1 MFRIVLSVSA
11 EAAMLRSALLLLT
24 ALGIAT
30 ATAPMPETPAPQEF
44 RALATDTVQAGS
56 PVLDPGVLRPYQL
69 RRELTMT
76 RGDSVRRFGRQSE
89 VLTADTIGG
98 RPVLLHVVTFDTP
111 NALTVD
117 SSWVDPVTLSPIR
130 MQSSNQFR
138 VVDLEFGTGTVRAT
152 TTPADSAPTT
162 SEHPLAVRAFEWNM
176 LPLALSSLP
185 LRPGYTARIPV
196 FSDRAGQVVWYSL
209 RVAADTFLTRASG
222 HRSPM
227 WQIVARA
234 DSGGPDAQW
243 WVSQRHH
250 FVDQALVSEP
260 GVSIL
265 YAREGL

>member
-1 MFRIVLSVSA
+1 
-11 EAAMLRSALLLLT
+11 MLRSTLLLLT

-30 ATAPMPETPAPQEF
+30 ATAPLPETSAPQHQM
-44 RALATDTVQAGS
+44 APATDTVQAGS
-56 PVLDPGVLRPYQL
+56 RVLQPGVLQPYEL

-76 RGDSVRRFGRQSE
+76 RGDSVRPFGRQGE
-89 VLTADTIGG
+89 VLTADTVDG

-117 SSWVDPVTLSPIR
+117 SSWVDPATLSPIR
-130 MQSSNQFR
+130 MLSSNKFR
-138 VVDLEFGTGTVRAT
+138 VVDLEFGPGTVRAT
-152 TTPADSAPTT
+152 TTPADSSPAT
-162 SEHPLAVRAFEWNM
+162 SEHPLTVRPFEWNM

-185 LRPGYTARIPV
+185 LRAGYAARLPV
-196 FSDRAGQVVWYSL
+196 FSDRAGRVVWYSV

-222 HRSPM
+222 YRSPM
-227 WQIVARA
+227 WQLVARA

-260 GVSIL
+260 GVSML

>member
-1 MFRIVLSVSA
+1 
-11 EAAMLRSALLLLT
+11 MLRPALLLLT

-30 ATAPMPETPAPQEF
+30 VTAPMPDTPAPQEP
-44 RALATDTVQAGS
+44 RAPATDTVQAGS
-56 PVLDPGVLRPYQL
+56 PVLDPGVLKPYEL

-76 RGDSVRRFGRQSE
+76 RGDSVRPFGRQRE
-89 VLTADTIGG
+89 VLTADTVDG
-98 RPVLLHVVTFDTP
+98 RAVLLHVLTFDTP

-117 SSWVDPVTLSPIR
+117 SSWVDPATLSPIR
-130 MQSSNQFR
+130 MQSSNRFR
-138 VVDLEFGTGTVRAT
+138 VVDLEFGAGTVRAI
-152 TTPADSAPTT
+152 TTPTDSTPTT

-209 RVAADTFLTRASG
+209 RVAADTFLTRTSG
-222 HRSPM
+222 YRSPM
-227 WQIVARA
+227 WQLVARA

-265 YAREGL
+265 YARAGL

>member
-1 MFRIVLSVSA
+1 
-11 EAAMLRSALLLLT
+11 MLRTTLLLLT

-30 ATAPMPETPAPQEF
+30 ATAPMPDTRAPQEP
-44 RALATDTVQAGS
+44 RPPSTDTVQAGS
-56 PVLDPGVLRPYQL
+56 PALDPAVLRPYEL

-76 RGDSVRRFGRQSE
+76 RGDSVRPFGRQSE
-89 VLTADTIGG
+89 VLTADTLAG

-117 SSWVDPVTLSPIR
+117 SSWVNPATLSPIR
-130 MQSSNQFR
+130 MQSSNKFR
-138 VVDLEFGTGTVRAT
+138 VVDLEFRAGSVRT
-152 TTPADSAPTT
+152 TTTSADSAPRT
-162 SEHPLAVRAFEWNM
+162 SEHPLAVRPFEWNM

-185 LRPGYTARIPV
+185 LRVGYAARLPV
-196 FSDRAGQVVWYSL
+196 FSDRAGQVVWYSV

-222 HRSPM
+222 YRSPM
-227 WQIVARA
+227 WQLVARA

-260 GVSIL
+260 GVSMM
-265 YAREGL
+265 YARAGL

>member
-1 MFRIVLSVSA
+1 
-11 EAAMLRSALLLLT
+11 MLRPALLLLT

-30 ATAPMPETPAPQEF
+30 ATAPMPDTPAPQ
-44 RALATDTVQAGS
+44 RPGAPALSDTVQAGS
-56 PVLDPGVLRPYQL
+56 AALDPGVLRPYEL

-76 RGDSVRRFGRQSE
+76 RGDTVRPFGRQSE
-89 VLTADTIGG
+89 ILTADTVEG

-117 SSWVDPVTLSPIR
+117 SSWVDPATLSPIR
-130 MQSSNQFR
+130 MQSSNKFR
-138 VVDLEFGTGTVRAT
+138 VLDLEFGAGTVRAT
-152 TTPADSAPTT
+152 TTPAGGAPTT
-162 SEHPLAVRAFEWNM
+162 SEHPLAVRPFEWNM

-185 LRPGYTARIPV
+185 LRPGYTAQLPV
-196 FSDRAGQVVWYSL
+196 FSDRAGRVVWYSV

-222 HRSPM
+222 YRSPM
-227 WQIVARA
+227 WQLVARA

-260 GVSIL
+260 GVAML

>member
-1 MFRIVLSVSA
+1 
-11 EAAMLRSALLLLT
+11 MLRSTLLLLT

-30 ATAPMPETPAPQEF
+30 ATAPFPDAPAPQ
-44 RALATDTVQAGS
+44 RPGGPTTDTVQAGS
-56 PVLDPGVLRPYQL
+56 AALDPAVLHPYEL

-76 RGDSVRRFGRQSE
+76 RGDSARPFGRQSE
-89 VLTADTIGG
+89 VLTADTLAG
-98 RPVLLHVVTFDTP
+98 RPLLLHVVTFDTP

-117 SSWVDPVTLSPIR
+117 SSWVDPATLSPIR
-130 MQSSNQFR
+130 MLSKNKFR
-138 VVDLEFGTGTVRAT
+138 VVDLEFRAGTVRST
-152 TTPADSAPTT
+152 TTPTDSAPTT
-162 SEHPLAVRAFEWNM
+162 SEHPLTVRPFEWNM

-185 LRPGYTARIPV
+185 LRAGYTARLPV
-196 FSDRAGQVVWYSL
+196 FSDRAGHVVWYSL

-222 HRSPM
+222 YRSPM
-227 WQIVARA
+227 WQLVALA

-265 YAREGL
+265 YARKGL